1 VHVVG
6 DKYFLRGI
14 EDYRGKDYHH
24 EIFTDL
30 LPHLKLPQSPLESPW
45 LLGSET
51 KKFLPNKIASSWY
64 ILSFLLAE
72 TPEVPGD
79 AACLAMVSSKLHNL
93 ILTWATALYILDDI
107 FFQWGVISI

>member
-30 LPHLKLPQSPLESPW
+30 LPHLKEIATKSTGIPL
-45 LLGSET
+45 T
-51 KKFLPNKIASSWY
+51 NRK
-64 ILSFLLAE
+64 
-72 TPEVPGD
+72 
-79 AACLAMVSSKLHNL
+79 
-93 ILTWATALYILDDI
+93 
-107 FFQWGVISI
+107 